1 MKVFMVEDSDKE
13 AAFLQGLLDKCAVPI
28 TLLGRAHCIA
38 DGRVQLDQ
46 LDPDLVLLD
55 VELPDGTGFDL
66 LEFMRDR
73 DFLVVFI
80 TGHDHYAIRALR
92 YAAFDYLQKPVLAL
106 ELEDMLRT
114 VQRFQ
119 RRKLQG
125 QLEVLSSVGGTPR
138 LGMPSNNGVSIVDV
152 DDILYIRSDGSYCHF
167 HFKDGTRTV
176 VSRVLKDYEFLAD
189 DHAFVRCHR
198 SYLVHLDAVA
208 EFEGRHGDPVLL
220 HVGAEIPVSRSRM
233 EEVAAALR
241 DRKQHRR

>member
-1 MKVFMVEDSDKE
+1 MKVFMVEDNDKE
-13 AAFLQGLLDKCAVPI
+13 AAFLQGLLGKCEVPI
-28 TLLGRAHCIA
+28 TLLGRANCIA
-38 DGRVQLDQ
+38 DGRTQLEQ
-46 LDPDLVLLD
+46 LEPDLVLLD

-66 LEFMRDR
+66 LESMGER

-92 YAAFDYLQKPVLAL
+92 YAAFDYLQKPVLAV
-106 ELEDMLRT
+106 ELDDMLQT

-119 RRKLQG
+119 RRKLKG
-125 QLEVLSSVGGTPR
+125 QLEVLSSVGGSPR

-176 VSRVLKDYEFLAD
+176 VSRVLKDYTFLAD
-189 DHAFVRCHR
+189 EHAFVRCHR
-198 SYLVHLDAVA
+198 SYLVHLDAIA
-208 EFEGRHGDPVLL
+208 DFEGRHGDPLVL

-233 EEVAAALR
+233 EEVAAALQNR
-241 DRKQHRR
+241 QQQRR